1 MTLTARALSA
11 ALILC
16 AGASLA
22 APIDVDPMTPTD
34 ARLGSALAPAG
45 DFDRDGFPDVV
56 MGAYNYGGRGAAFI
70 LKGATGLTTSER
82 LEFPAEQGSGFGSS
96 VAGGCD
102 LNADGAVDVV
112 VGVPGANSGNG
123 KVVVYFG
130 GPNPLPLQIIPGPDS
145 AGRFGEAVACVPDVD
160 GDRFDDLVVGAPNSS
175 TGGISSTGV
184 VYVFSGALGGPASSA
199 RLSFRGEGL
208 GERVG
213 TSVASAGD
221 TNGDGRAELL
231 VGAPGFAG
239 RGQVMVL
246 HVKDEGGPLSK
257 ATFVEGEQPQNPL
270 ATLSGFGASVAALGD
285 VDGDGTL
292 DFAVGA
298 PDSDDGSGALF
309 LYSLSGSTLSPRG
322 AYRGSA
328 ASRLGV
334 SVSGPGDVNGDGF
347 ADLLAGSP
355 GYQPAGSADRGAA
368 LVYLGGPQ
376 GLRAGPLVRQAAGL
390 GLTAGFGLAVSGA
403 GDVDGDGFADV
414 VIGAPFAL
422 DGTKPT
428 GGVHVFQG
436 LARGPSVEFSTLE
449 LQQPAPAVAAVGD
462 VNGDGFE
469 DFAAGT
475 PGGGSNPGGV
485 VVAWGHGNPGM
496 NFTFTSTESPDS
508 TSRFGACVAAAGDV
522 NGDGFADVLVG
533 APPSAAATESSAWLF
548 LGTADG
554 LRPQPWSFKSR
565 ALGDRL
571 GDAVAGLGDVNG
583 DGYDDVAIGAP
594 AANGTGAVYGFF
606 GGPQG
611 PGSSPDWI
619 ISGPGI
625 GAFFGA
631 AIAAAGD
638 ADLDGF
644 ADFAVGAPGAD
655 SIFLYYGHGLGPA
668 PRRERRLSP
677 SSITTGLGGTLS
689 GGGDVNGDGVP
700 DLVALATP
708 PQTNQRGTVVAVTW
722 LGTRD
727 LATTP
732 SPLETSVPSQ
742 MMTTLPAVQVAMAG
756 DVDGDGRADVL
767 VGHPEVGGGV
777 VRYLRGKPTGDF
789 EVANWAP
796 SARHNAERQGA
807 SVSGG
812 RDLNGDGFPELLVG
826 APGSSEVRVYPGG
839 DGETGRVLQLAQLID
854 GEPKGQGY
862 RATSDDEVS
871 FQVMLRDEVAGLAP
885 LRLEVEVK
893 RVDTPFDGLGTLS
906 EESSTSQVV
915 TVGFTPPVPGRYHW
929 RARVVSG
936 DRAGHWRVFGGSDE
950 TRTDFSWG
958 LPEGTPPGDGGTGS
972 PVGGG
977 AGGGAGSGGG
987 GGGPLGPG
995 LFETAA
1001 CGCTGVAEGP
1011 LLAGLAAW
1019 LLSRLRRRRR

>member
-22 APIDVDPMTPTD
+22 APIGVDPITPMD

-56 MGAYNYGGRGAAFI
+56 MGASNYDGEGAVFI
-70 LKGATGLTTSER
+70 LKGATGLTMSQR
-82 LEFPAEQGSGFGSS
+82 LDFPAEQGSAFGSS

-102 LNADGAVDVV
+102 LNGDGAVDVV
-112 VGVPGANSGNG
+112 VGAPEANLGDG
-123 KVVVYFG
+123 KVVVFFG
-130 GPNPLPLQIIPGPDS
+130 GQNPPQRKIILGSDPG
-145 AGRFGEAVACVPDVD
+145 GRFGAAVACVPDVD

-175 TGGISSTGV
+175 TGAGV
-184 VYVFSGALGGPASSA
+184 VYVFPGSLSGPQERTPLFFRGGGP
-199 RLSFRGEGL
+199 

-221 TNGDGRAELL
+221 TNGDGRTELL

-239 RGQVMVL
+239 RGRVMVL
-246 HVKDEGGPLSK
+246 RKDEFGPLSR
-257 ATFVEGEQPQNPL
+257 AGFANDELSP
-270 ATLSGFGASVAALGD
+270 AFSILSGFGASVAALGD
-285 VDGDGTL
+285 VDDDGKL
-292 DFAVGA
+292 DVAVGA
-298 PDSDDGSGALF
+298 PEFEGTRGAVF
-309 LYSLSGSTLSPRG
+309 VYSLSNDNLELRG
-322 AYRGSA
+322 VHKGPTVTA
-328 ASRLGV
+328 RLGA

-347 ADLLAGSP
+347 ADLLAGAT
-355 GYQPAGSADRGAA
+355 GYQPAGSADKGAA
-368 LVYLGGPQ
+368 FVYLGGPG
-376 GLRAGPLVRQAAGL
+376 GLRDEPLVRQAAGI
-390 GLTAGFGLAVSGA
+390 GLAAEFGSAVSGA

-414 VIGAPFAL
+414 VIGAPLAGL
-422 DGTKPT
+422 GST
-428 GGVHVFQG
+428 GEVHVFQG
-436 LARGPSVEFSTLE
+436 LARGPSEEFSTLDT
-449 LQQPAPAVAAVGD
+449 QRPAPAVAAVGD

-485 VVAWGHGNPGM
+485 VVAWGHGNPEM
-496 NFTFTSTESPDS
+496 TSFAFTSTASPDS
-508 TSRFGACVAAAGDV
+508 SSRFGACVAAAGDV

-533 APPSAAATESSAWLF
+533 APPSAPATESIAWLF

-554 LRPQPWSFKSR
+554 LGPQPWSFKSR
-565 ALGDRL
+565 APGDRL

-619 ISGPGI
+619 MNGPEI
-625 GAFFGA
+625 GAFFGT

-655 SIFLYYGHGLGPA
+655 SIILYYGRGLGLA
-668 PRRERRLSP
+668 PHRERRLSP
-677 SSITTGLGGTLS
+677 PSSITGLGGTLS

-722 LGTRD
+722 LGARD

-732 SPLETSVPSQ
+732 SPLATSVPSQ
-742 MMTTLPAVQVAMAG
+742 MMMTLPAVRVAMAG
-756 DVDGDGRADVL
+756 DADGDGRADVL
-767 VGHPEVGGGV
+767 VGHPELAGGLT
-777 VRYLRGKPTGDF
+777 RYLRGKPTGDF
-789 EVANWAP
+789 EVTNWTP
-796 SARHNAERQGA
+796 PPNHNAERQGA

-812 RDLNGDGFPELLVG
+812 GDLNGDGFPELLVG
-826 APGSSEVRVYPGG
+826 APGSSQVRVYLGG
-839 DGETGRVLQLAQLID
+839 DGEAGRVLQLAQLIE

-862 RATSDDEVS
+862 RAAPGDKVG
-871 FQVMLRDEVAGLAP
+871 FQAMLRDEVAGLAP

-893 RVDTPFDGLGTLS
+893 RVDTPFDGQGTFS

-915 TVGFTPPVPGRYHW
+915 TVDFTPPGPGRYHW

-958 LPEGTPPGDGGTGS
+958 LLEGTPPGDGGTMT

-987 GGGPLGPG
+987 GGGDSGVGPAF
-995 LFETAA
+995 FETAA
-1001 CGCTGVAEGP
+1001 CNCSGVAEGP
-1011 LLAGLAAW
+1011 LLLGLAAW
-1019 LLSRLRRRRR
+1019 LLSRLRRRRG